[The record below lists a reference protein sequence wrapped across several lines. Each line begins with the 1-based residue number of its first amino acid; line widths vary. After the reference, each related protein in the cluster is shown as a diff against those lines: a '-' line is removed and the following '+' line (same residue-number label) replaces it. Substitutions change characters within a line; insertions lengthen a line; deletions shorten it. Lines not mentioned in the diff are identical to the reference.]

1 MQRDGSYSSSLEGVA
16 LWTLTTSPKEPSW
29 TRPFWAECEE
39 QFPRQGDLVFHN
51 PIVALFCELFRL
63 FEPELIREQTNTRAL
78 LVTKPSLDGPRGPV
92 WR

>member
-1 MQRDGSYSSSLEGVA
+1 MDTNDIAKGTQLVN
-16 LWTLTTSPKEPSW
+16 SW

-63 FEPELIREQTNTRAL
+63 FEPELIREQTNARGVAGDQAQPRSAARSGLAIVRA
-78 LVTKPSLDGPRGPV
+78 TD
-92 WR
+92 